1 MEAPSP
7 KACAGHVLDTVPPIM
22 QFIRGEMRRHRA
34 LGISVPQFRV
44 LTFLE
49 RRPGGSLSDAAERVG
64 LSLPAMS
71 RLIDGLV
78 DRGLLTREDSATDR
92 RRVSLR
98 ITEAG
103 RNVVRTAQEGAQ
115 ARLADALAALSPK
128 ERAQIVEA
136 MEILRPIFLPA
147 LVAAVPTT
155 R

>member
-1 MEAPSP
+1 MDGFTP
-7 KACAGHVLDTVPPIM
+7 KACASHVLDTVPSVM
-22 QFIRGEMRRHRA
+22 QFIRTEMRGHRD

-78 DRGLLTREDSATDR
+78 ERGLLTREDAAEDR

-98 ITEAG
+98 ITDAG
-103 RNVVRTAQEGAQ
+103 RALVRTAREGAL
-115 ARLADALAALSPK
+115 ARLAEVLGTLSAK
-128 ERAQIVEA
+128 ERAQIIEA
-136 MEILRPIFLPA
+136 MQILRPMFVPSQAPPLP
-147 LVAAVPTT
+147 VA